1 MMKMIYRVLILE
13 TDGTLL
19 HRDFATEEEARAA
32 ARRYKHRNN
41 WISIRVV
48 CENIETTIETLFD
61 DEE

>member
-1 MMKMIYRVLILE
+1 MNMIYRVIILE

-19 HRDFATEEEARAA
+19 HRDYATEEEARAA
-32 ARRYKHRNN
+32 AKRYKRRTN
-41 WISIRVV
+41 WISIRIL